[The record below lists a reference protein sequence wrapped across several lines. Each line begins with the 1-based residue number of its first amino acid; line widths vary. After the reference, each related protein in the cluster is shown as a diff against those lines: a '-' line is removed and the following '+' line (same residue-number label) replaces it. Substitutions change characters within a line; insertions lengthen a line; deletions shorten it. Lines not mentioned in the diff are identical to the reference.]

1 MKYTRVD
8 LKRKNSK
15 GNFFILLILGI
26 LILAFISG
34 SVISKLII
42 KNSNIDNNAK
52 SVSEVQGK
60 KLEDSISKNE
70 SSNEFIVIQC
80 GVFANKVNAEALRD
94 KLSFVKTPLIIEQEN
109 KYRVILGI
117 YMKTETEEIVKKLEE
132 NKIEFSK
139 RSIIIND
146 NDLCNTQIKE
156 IVNARLQIINKF
168 SNEKVKS
175 IQTKQIKEWIAG
187 LKDSNEKSSNY
198 EILKKLKE
206 DTNKLPENLLE
217 SDMEKQV
224 AFIYKML
231 IEIK

>member
-42 KNSNIDNNAK
+42 KDNNIDNNAK
-52 SVSEVQGK
+52 SVSEVEEK

-70 SSNEFIVIQC
+70 SLNEFIVIQC

-94 KLSFVKTPLIIEQEN
+94 KLSFVRTPLIIEQEN

-117 YMKTETEEIVKKLEE
+117 HTKTETEEIVKKLEE
-132 NKIEFSK
+132 KKIEFSK
-139 RSIIIND
+139 KAIVIND
-146 NDLCNTQIKE
+146 NDLCNAQIKE

-175 IQTKQIKEWIAG
+175 VQTKQIKEWIAG

-198 EILKKLKE
+198 EILNKLKE
-206 DTNKLPENLLE
+206 DTNNLPENLLE
-217 SDMEKQV
+217 SDMEKQA

-231 IEIK
+231 IAIK

>member
-15 GNFFILLILGI
+15 GSFFIFLILGI

-42 KNSNIDNNAK
+42 RNNNIDNNAK
-52 SVSEVQGK
+52 SVSEVEGK
-60 KLEDSISKNE
+60 KVEENINKNE
-70 SSNEFIVIQC
+70 NSNEFSIIQC
-80 GVFANKVNAEALRD
+80 GVFTNKVNAETLRN
-94 KLSFVKTPLIIEQEN
+94 KLSFAKTPFIIEHED

-117 YMKTETEEIVKKLEE
+117 HTKTEAEEIVKKLEE
-132 NKIEFSK
+132 NKLEFSK
-139 RSIIIND
+139 KIIRINES
-146 NDLCNTQIKE
+146 DLCNAQIGE

-168 SNEKVKS
+168 SDEKVKS
-175 IQTKQIKEWIAG
+175 VQTKQIKEWISG

-198 EILKKLKE
+198 AVLKELKDDTKKLP
-206 DTNKLPENLLE
+206 DNLVE
-217 SDMEKQV
+217 SDLEKQV

-231 IEIK
+231 VTLK

>member
-8 LKRKNSK
+8 LKRKNIK

-42 KNSNIDNNAK
+42 KNNNIDNNAK
-52 SVSEVQGK
+52 SVNEVQGK

-80 GVFANKVNAEALRD
+80 GVFANKINAEALRD
-94 KLSFVKTPLIIEQEN
+94 KLSFVRTPLIIEQEN

-117 YMKTETEEIVKKLEE
+117 HMKTETEEIVKKLEE

-146 NDLCNTQIKE
+146 NDLCNAQIKE

-175 IQTKQIKEWIAG
+175 VQTKQIKEWISG

-198 EILKKLKE
+198 EILKELKE

>member
-8 LKRKNSK
+8 FKRKNSK
-15 GNFFILLILGI
+15 GSFFILLILGI

-34 SVISKLII
+34 SIISKLII
-42 KNSNIDNNAK
+42 KNNNIDINAK
-52 SVSEVQGK
+52 SVSEVEGK
-60 KLEDSISKNE
+60 KIEDSISKNE
-70 SSNEFIVIQC
+70 SPNEFFIIQC

-94 KLSFVKTPLIIEQEN
+94 KLSFAKTPFIIQQED

-117 YMKTETEEIVKKLEE
+117 HTKTETEEIVKKLEE

-139 RSIIIND
+139 KAIIIND
-146 NDLCNTQIKE
+146 NDLCNAQIKE
-156 IVNARLQIINKF
+156 IVDARLQIINKF

-175 IQTKQIKEWIAG
+175 VQTKQIKEWISS

-198 EILKKLKE
+198 AVLNELKE
-206 DTNKLPENLLE
+206 DTKKLPDNLVE
-217 SDMEKQV
+217 SDMDKQV

-231 IEIK
+231 ITLK